1 MRIATWNVNS
11 LKARLD
17 RVEHWLGARQPET
30 LCIQE
35 TKLTD
40 DSFPALTFQALGYE
54 TVHHGQ
60 GQWNG
65 VAILSRVGIEDVR
78 AGFDDDDDPD
88 AEARL
93 LWATCGG
100 VRIGTVYVPNGREV
114 GHEHY
119 EYKLRFLDRLRGQLE
134 RHEDRNAPLV
144 LCGDFNIAPE
154 DRDVWDP
161 EAFVGATHV
170 SEPERERFR
179 ALQEW
184 GLVDSFRQLDHDEGR
199 FTWWDYRGGNFH
211 KKMGMRID
219 HLLVSPALADRLTAV
234 EIDREERKPKGN
246 PAGGAPS
253 DHAPLI
259 ATFD

>member
-1 MRIATWNVNS
+1 
-11 LKARLD
+11 L
-17 RVEHWLGARQPET
+17 
-30 LCIQE
+30 
-35 TKLTD
+35 
-40 DSFPALTFQALGYE
+40 
-54 TVHHGQ
+54 
-60 GQWNG
+60 
-65 VAILSRVGIEDVR
+65 
-78 AGFDDDDDPD
+78 
-88 AEARL
+88 
-93 LWATCGG
+93 
-100 VRIGTVYVPNGREV
+100 
-114 GHEHY
+114 
-119 EYKLRFLDRLRGQLE
+119 YKLSFLERLRGQLE
-134 RHEDRNAPLV
+134 RHEDRASSLV

-161 EAFVGATHV
+161 AAFEGATHV

-184 GLVDSFRQLDHDEGR
+184 GLVDSFRRLDQDDGR

-219 HLLVSPALADRLTAV
+219 HLLVSEPLADRLTAI